1 MVSLGDEMD
10 YNLVRPNYDDGQNYK
25 MSQKEAY
32 NNLSLHMKNIKIND
46 CTSPKLV
53 QTVPLK
59 NGSICVHTAHDDKMY
74 FHHLGFS
81 PEAMPRN
88 GVRLVLVFRWLAV
101 PTFFW
106 QSHNDKRCQGYGT
119 VNKHAFERLK
129 NFGTADMCWNALGYI
144 DADGNHIRK
153 QLMDPIIKDE

>member
-101 PTFFW
+101 PTFFGRV
-106 QSHNDKRCQGYGT
+106 QTIRDANDMARWTNMHLIVSKALVRRTCGGM
-119 VNKHAFERLK
+119 H
-129 NFGTADMCWNALGYI
+129 WNMPMRMGI
-144 DADGNHIRK
+144 T
-153 QLMDPIIKDE
+153 